1 MAKPTT
7 DTRENSMAF
16 KNKILPACAA
26 LGLIIAIVVV
36 VQSQK
41 ETPPAQPVAQPAQAP
56 FKSYIGGAGIVEA
69 RTQNISIGTSLPGI
83 VKTVFVNVGDRV
95 KAGAPLFQI
104 DDRELRADLLVK
116 QANLVKARAA
126 VEEAKASLKDYQAQY
141 ALVRHATDRRA
152 VSVDDVQKRR
162 YAEELARAK
171 LVSARAAVTAAGAD
185 LKATQ
190 TSIERLMVRA
200 PLDCEVLQV
209 NLRPGE
215 YAQTGVLS
223 TPLIRLGDLD
233 RMHIRVD
240 IDENDAWRFRPET
253 RAIASL
259 RGNRDLKAELVFV
272 RVEPYV
278 TPKTSL
284 TGSSTE
290 RVDTRV
296 LQAIYSFDRNA
307 LPAYV
312 GQQMDV
318 FIETAEVPV
327 SVAAGAAVAGEG
339 DKK

>member
-1 MAKPTT
+1 MT
-7 DTRENSMAF
+7 F
-16 KNKILPACAA
+16 KNKILPAFAA
-26 LGLIIAIVVV
+26 IGLVIAIVVA

-41 ETPPAQPVAQPAQAP
+41 ETPPAQPVAQPAQVP

-69 RTQNISIGTSLPGI
+69 RTQNISLGTSLPGI

-95 KAGAPLFQI
+95 KAGAPLFRI
-104 DDRELRADLLVK
+104 DDRELRAELLVK

-126 VEEAKASLKDYQAQY
+126 VAEARASLKDYQAQY
-141 ALVRHATDRRA
+141 ELVRHATDRRA

-171 LVSARAAVTAAGAD
+171 LASARAAVTAAEAD

-190 TSIERLMVRA
+190 TSLERLTVRA
-200 PLDCEVLQV
+200 PVDCEVMQM

-215 YAQTGVLS
+215 YAPTGALS
-223 TPLIRLGDLD
+223 TPLMRLGEVGRL
-233 RMHIRVD
+233 HLRVD
-240 IDENDAWRFRPET
+240 IDENDAWRFNPET
-253 RAIASL
+253 RAVASL
-259 RGNRDLKAELVFV
+259 RGNRDLKADLVFV

-278 TPKTSL
+278 TAKTSL

-296 LQAIYSFDRNA
+296 LQIIYSFDRNA

-318 FIETAEVPV
+318 FIETPEVPV
-327 SVAAGAAVAGEG
+327 SVAAEAPVAAPGG
-339 DKK
+339 KK

>member
-1 MAKPTT
+1 MT
-7 DTRENSMAF
+7 F
-16 KNKILPACAA
+16 KNKILPAFAA
-26 LGLIIAIVVV
+26 IGLVIAIVVV

-83 VKTVFVNVGDRV
+83 VKTVFVNVGERV

-104 DDRELRADLLVK
+104 DDRELRAELLVK

-126 VEEAKASLKDYQAQY
+126 VAEARASLKDYQAQY
-141 ALVRHATDRRA
+141 ELVRHATDRRA

-171 LVSARAAVTAAGAD
+171 LASAGAAVTAAEAD
-185 LKATQ
+185 LKATR
-190 TSIERLMVRA
+190 TSLERLTVRA
-200 PLDCEVLQV
+200 PMDCEVMQV
-209 NLRPGE
+209 NVRPGE
-215 YAQTGVLS
+215 FAQTGVLD

-233 RMHIRVD
+233 RLHIRVD
-240 IDENDAWRFRPET
+240 IDENDAWRFKPET
-253 RAIASL
+253 RGVASL
-259 RGNRDLKAELVFV
+259 RGNRDLKTDLTFV

-296 LQAIYSFDRNA
+296 LQVIYSFDRSA

-318 FIETAEVPV
+318 FIETPEVPV
-327 SVAAGAAVAGEG
+327 STAAEAPAAAPGG
-339 DKK
+339 KK